1 MDLLRAVSN
10 GNEDRVRTLV
20 SGAKKSELNKR
31 GPNKSTALMVAA
43 STGNVSVSRML
54 IEAGADL
61 DLQDADD
68 QTALMFAIC
77 GQQEAVVD
85 LLLDAGARGDI
96 ENWLAFDFAVRFG
109 TPRMVQRLIELGAD
123 VNRRDGDDAPPL
135 LEAVN
140 RGSRELVE
148 MLIAAGADL
157 HATAC
162 GGQTAV
168 SLAASGRNPELFD
181 LLLEKGCPI
190 GPALNGAIYARNA
203 DAVKRLIKLGTNV
216 NEQDK
221 DFGYTPL
228 STATEVGDAKI
239 AKLLTDAGAD
249 VKAQDFMGQTPLHSA
264 AINGQTSVINVL
276 LDAGADTAAQTKEG
290 DTPLMVA
297 VWMGQVK
304 AAELL
309 LERGADPNKP
319 GKSSPPPLLWA
330 VLQNSKILV
339 KRLLDAG
346 ADPNL
351 GIHKTTRT
359 GIFEEYTKG
368 TTALMIAA
376 AKGRSDLLDM
386 LLDAG
391 ADPHVKN
398 TEGKTAVDL
407 AAKAGRAKVLERLER
422 TGATV
427 DRSSKELQDA
437 LLLRAVESG
446 NVSDVKKALA
456 AGAKAD
462 ATKKKGHPTALMMAC
477 LEGRDDVVRAL
488 LDAGA
493 KIDRVCEWGQAPLR
507 NAVVRGHI
515 GVVRMLL
522 EAGANP
528 SLSYPSASIPAEERN
543 TVFPSMESPLMDAA
557 NLGRP
562 EILDLLVEFGADV
575 NQVSK
580 SGKNPLLASVWG
592 RHFDLANRLVAAGA
606 VRREE
611 DADYLAVLD
620 WEENAAHAAYQESIR
635 EVAEACGCEPE
646 PIDWLPGAQSFRFT
660 VPEQK
665 DDGGEAETDIATAA
679 IRWSKQF
686 NEKYATLA
694 KDVNEVLDRLAAA
707 IEERGY
713 HLLDAGMPLGCGPMT
728 RFLVLVP
735 SDDKYAVM
743 SAFAVRGND
752 MELSNRDIVQWFRDF
767 EVEVPFRLRG
777 CKFDTVTIQLD
788 APLPKPKKWVKRLRD
803 FCPDSFGEGTSK
815 ELADVLKTA
824 TRLTFW
830 WD

>member
-1 MDLLRAVSN
+1 MDLMQAVSD
-10 GNEDRVRTLV
+10 GNEELVRTLV
-20 SGAKKSELNKR
+20 SGAKKSDLNKR
-31 GPNKSTALMVAA
+31 GPNKSTVLMVAA
-43 STGNVSVSRML
+43 SAGNTVITRML

-61 DLQDADD
+61 DLQDSDD

-77 GQQEAVVD
+77 GQQEETVD
-85 LLLDAGARGDI
+85 LLLDAGARADI

-109 TPRMVQRLIELGAD
+109 TPRMVKRLIDLGAD
-123 VNRRDGDDAPPL
+123 VNRRDGDGAPPL

-140 RGSRELVE
+140 RGSQELVE
-148 MLIAAGADL
+148 MLIASGAD
-157 HATAC
+157 HDATAC

-168 SLAASGRNPELFD
+168 SLAASGRNADLFEYLVD
-181 LLLEKGCPI
+181 QGCPI
-190 GPALNGAIYARNA
+190 GPALNGAIFTRRV
-203 DAVKRLIKLGTNV
+203 DVVKRLIELGANV

-221 DFGYTPL
+221 QFGYTPL
-228 STATEVGDAKI
+228 ATATEVGDAKI
-239 AKLLTDAGAD
+239 VKMLIDAGAD
-249 VKAQDFMGQTPLHSA
+249 LKATDFIGQTPLCTA
-264 AINGQTSVINVL
+264 AMNGQTAVMKVL
-276 LDAGADTAAQTKEG
+276 LDAGSDIRHRNAEG
-290 DTPLMVA
+290 ETILTMATWMDQAKA
-297 VWMGQVK
+297 V
-304 AAELL
+304 EFL
-309 LERGADPNKP
+309 LERGADPNET
-319 GKSSPPPLLWA
+319 GKNSPAPLLWA
-330 VLQNSKILV
+330 VAQDSQNLV

-346 ADPNL
+346 ADPNAAVP
-351 GIHKTTRT
+351 KTKRH
-359 GIFEEYTKG
+359 GIFDKYPKG

-376 AKGRSDLLDM
+376 AKGRSKIVDILLE
-386 LLDAG
+386 AG
-391 ADPHVKN
+391 VDPQVEN
-398 TEGKTAVDL
+398 GEGRTAVDF
-407 AAKAGRAKVLERLER
+407 AAKAGRGKVLERLER

-437 LLLRAVESG
+437 LLLQAVESG
-446 NVSDVKKALA
+446 NVADVKKALA

-462 ATKKKGHPTALMMAC
+462 ATKKKGHPTALMTAC
-477 LEGRDDVVRAL
+477 LEGRDDIVRAL

-493 KIDRVCEWGQAPLR
+493 KVDRVCEWGQAPLR
-507 NAVVRGHI
+507 NAVVRGHT

-528 SLSYPSASIPAEERN
+528 SLSYPSASIPAEEKN

-562 EILDLLVEFGADV
+562 EILELLIEFGADV
-575 NQVSK
+575 NQVSE
-580 SGKNPLLASVWG
+580 SGKNPLLAAVWG
-592 RHFDLANRLVAAGA
+592 RHFDLAKRLLAAGA
-606 VRREE
+606 TRRIE
-611 DADYLAVLD
+611 DADCLAVLD
-620 WEENAAHAAYQESIR
+620 WDENAAHAAYQESIR

-646 PIDWLPGAQSFRFT
+646 PIDWLPGAKSFRFT

-665 DDGGEAETDIATAA
+665 GDGGEAEPDVATAA
-679 IRWSKQF
+679 IHWSRQF

-728 RFLVLVP
+728 RFLVLLP
-735 SDDKYAVM
+735 SNDKYAIM
-743 SAFAVRGND
+743 SAFVVRGND

-767 EVEVPFRLRG
+767 EIEVPFRLRG

-788 APLPKPKKWVKRLRD
+788 APLPNAKKWVKKLRD

-815 ELADVLKTA
+815 ELSDLLKTT

>member
-1 MDLLRAVSN
+1 MNLLQAVSD
-10 GNEDRVRTLV
+10 GDEERVRTLV

-43 STGNVSVSRML
+43 SAGNTGIARLL
-54 IEAGADL
+54 IEGGADL
-61 DLQDADD
+61 DLQDSDE

-85 LLLDAGARGDI
+85 LLLDAGARADI

-109 TPRMVQRLIELGAD
+109 TPRMVQRLIEQGAD
-123 VNRRDGDDAPPL
+123 VNRRDDDDAPPL

-140 RGSRELVE
+140 RGNQELVE
-148 MLIAAGADL
+148 MLIAAGADI
-157 HATAC
+157 HATDC
-162 GGQTAV
+162 GGQTAA
-168 SLAASGRNPELFD
+168 SLAASGRNPALFEYLVD
-181 LLLEKGCPI
+181 QGCPI
-190 GPALNGAIYARNA
+190 GPALNGAIFTRKV
-203 DAVKRLIKLGTNV
+203 DVVKRLIELGANV

-221 DFGYTPL
+221 QFGYTPL

-239 AKLLTDAGAD
+239 AKMLIDAGAD
-249 VKAQDFMGQTPLHSA
+249 LKAQDYIGQTPLCSA
-264 AINGQTSVINVL
+264 AMNGQAAVMKVL
-276 LDAGADTAAQTKEG
+276 LDAGSDIRHRNAEG
-290 DTPLMVA
+290 ETILTMATWMDQAKA
-297 VWMGQVK
+297 V
-304 AAELL
+304 ELL
-309 LERGADPNKP
+309 LERGADPNEA
-319 GKSSPPPLLWA
+319 GKNSPAPLLWA
-330 VLQNSKILV
+330 VAQDSQSIA

-346 ADPNL
+346 ADPNAAVQ
-351 GIHKTTRT
+351 KTKRT
-359 GIFEEYTKG
+359 GIFEKYPKG

-376 AKGRSDLLDM
+376 AKGQRGLLDM

-398 TEGKTAVDL
+398 SEGKTAVDF
-407 AAKAGRAKVLERLER
+407 AAKAGRAKILERLET

-437 LLLRAVESG
+437 LLLQAVESG
-446 NVSDVKKALA
+446 NVADVKKALA

-462 ATKKKGHPTALMMAC
+462 ATKKKGHPTALMIAC
-477 LEGRDDVVRAL
+477 LSGQEDIVRVL
-488 LDAGA
+488 LDAGS
-493 KIDRVCEWGQAPLR
+493 KVDRVCEWGQAPLR

-522 EAGANP
+522 AAGANP
-528 SLSYPSASIPAEERN
+528 NLSYPSASIPAEERN
-543 TVFPSMESPLMDAA
+543 TVYPSMESPLMDAA

-562 EILDLLVEFGADV
+562 EILELLVESGADV
-575 NQVSK
+575 NHVSA
-580 SGKNPLLASVWG
+580 SGLNPLLAAVWG
-592 RHFDLANRLVAAGA
+592 RRFDLAKRLLAAGA
-606 VRREE
+606 TRREE

-620 WEENAAHAAYQESIR
+620 WEANASSASYQESIR

-665 DDGGEAETDIATAA
+665 DDGGEAETDFATAA
-679 IRWSKQF
+679 IRWSKRF

-713 HLLDAGMPLGCGPMT
+713 HLLDAGLPLGCGPMT

-735 SDDKYAVM
+735 SGDKYAVM

-752 MELSNRDIVQWFRDF
+752 MELTNRDIVQWFRDF
-767 EVEVPFRLRG
+767 ETEVSFHLRG

-788 APLPKPKKWVKRLRD
+788 APLPDAKQWVKKLRD
-803 FCPDSFGEGTSK
+803 FCPDSFGEGTAK
-815 ELADVLKTA
+815 EVAGVLKT
-824 TRLTFW
+824 TTKLTFW